1 MKKVLGIGVV
11 CLAVILAGGVV
22 AWAAEETKIGVVNL
36 ERAMNES
43 QRGLKAKKE
52 MDMLKAEK
60 EKGIEKKKEEIKKI
74 ESDLEKQGKVL
85 SDEKRR
91 EKEANLQKE
100 YKDLERMAADARDEL
115 QRKKAE
121 IGNRLLIDLLDII
134 RKAGEEEKYLLI
146 LEQQSVLYTPKTV
159 DLTDKVIK
167 RYNDKK

>member
-43 QRGLKAKKE
+43 QQGQKAKKE
-52 MDMLKAEK
+52 LDALEAEK
-60 EKGIEKKKEEIKKI
+60 KKGLERKKEEIKKI
-74 ESDLEKQGKVL
+74 ETDLEKQGKLL
-85 SDEKRR
+85 SEDKRR
-91 EKEANLQKE
+91 EKESKLQKE
-100 YKDLERMAADARDEL
+100 YKELERMVADAREEF

-121 IGNRLLIDLLDII
+121 ITNRMLTDLLAII
-134 RKAGEEEKYLLI
+134 KKGGEEEKYLLI
-146 LEQQSVLYTPKTV
+146 LEQQSVLYTPKAV

>member
-1 MKKVLGIGVV
+1 MRKGVWVLGLGLAGVLV
-11 CLAVILAGGVV
+11 GGVV

-52 MDMLKAEK
+52 MDALKAEK

-91 EKEANLQKE
+91 EKESKLQKE

-121 IGNRLLIDLLDII
+121 MANRLLTDLLDII
-134 RKAGEEEKYLLI
+134 RKVGEEEKYLLI
-146 LEQQSVLYTPKTV
+146 LEQQSVLYTPKAV
-159 DLTDKVIK
+159 DLSDKVIK
-167 RYNDKK
+167 KYNDKK